1 MADDARDAW
10 ELLPAYAL
18 DAVDD
23 LDRRAVERLLAADP
37 AARRALDEY
46 RDVVAAF
53 TVETEPPA
61 SVRDAVM
68 ARITGLPAAHA
79 GLPAAIAPLPAPGT
93 AQPSADDGR
102 PAGSHAR
109 GAADVGTDDGGAGD
123 AVVPIDRPRRRR
135 WTFVAA
141 AAAAVVAVAVPTTVA
156 VQARQEQA
164 VLQQRA
170 DAVARIMADPSAHLV
185 RGEVAGGGKATVLMT
200 SDDYLF
206 SASGLPGPGDG
217 QDYQLWV
224 VGADGAVAPAGVL
237 STHDGAVEHLVQ
249 DVPGVG
255 VAVTMEP
262 EGGSEQPTSDP
273 IVVLA
278 EG

>member
-1 MADDARDAW
+1 VADDPRDAW

-23 LDRRAVERLLAADP
+23 LERQAVERLLHADP

-53 TVETEPPA
+53 TVDAAPPPH
-61 SVRDAVM
+61 VRDAVL
-68 ARITGLPAAHA
+68 ARITAADPTDTLAGATGTSDGLA
-79 GLPAAIAPLPAPGT
+79 GATGTSDGLAGATAPG
-93 AQPSADDGR
+93 S
-102 PAGSHAR
+102 R
-109 GAADVGTDDGGAGD
+109 GDEPFPDV
-123 AVVPIDRPRRRR
+123 VVPFDRPRRRR
-135 WTFVAA
+135 WGLVAV

-156 VQARQEQA
+156 IQARQEQA
-164 VLQQRA
+164 VMQERA
-170 DAVARIMADPSAHLV
+170 DAVARMMADPTAQLL
-185 RGEVAGGGKATVLMT
+185 RGEVAGGGEATVLVAG
-200 SDDYLF
+200 DDYLF
-206 SASGLPGPGDG
+206 TASGLPGPGEG

-224 VGADGAVAPAGVL
+224 VGAEGDVAPAGVL
-237 STHDGAVEHLVQ
+237 DTRDGSTEQLVQ

>member
-1 MADDARDAW
+1 VADDYRDAW
-10 ELLPAYAL
+10 DLLPAYAL

-23 LDRRAVERLLAADP
+23 LERRAVERLLADDP

-53 TVETEPPA
+53 TVEAEPPA
-61 SVRDAVM
+61 HVRDAVL
-68 ARITGLPAAHA
+68 ARIADAPA
-79 GLPAAIAPLPAPGT
+79 GAAEPDATAPPVPLVRPGT
-93 AQPSADDGR
+93 SPGDDVGQDGTPVS
-102 PAGSHAR
+102 PAGS
-109 GAADVGTDDGGAGD
+109 TSDG
-123 AVVPIDRPRRRR
+123 VVPIDRPRRRR

-164 VLQQRA
+164 VMQERA
-170 DAVARIMADPSAHLV
+170 DAVARMMADPSAQLM
-185 RGEVAGGGKATVLMT
+185 RGEVTGGGEATVLVAG
-200 SDDYLF
+200 DDYLF
-206 SASGLPGPGDG
+206 SATGLPGPGDG

-224 VGADGAVAPAGVL
+224 VGADGAVSPAGVL
-237 STHDGAVEHLVQ
+237 PTDDGATEQLVQ